1 MVKQTLH
8 MRFQSRKFLTVTE
21 MWYRCVSGDIFCN
34 VLVISHKIHKEQ
46 LVSHVLLDNTKI
58 PSWTKQPLKNKKYFR
73 FNTSVFRKQD
83 CQCKHHVFQATQ
95 YISGVF
101 YMKAGKS
108 TLQPYK
114 TAAFELTG
122 SHPAEVRLLVPKKKK
137 MERGSQEMSGQAGH
151 VYRWLSAVRMNW
163 TFAMSISNSITWKP
177 EEKRSYYFQFISFQ
191 FVFLRLTWILANCES
206 IAAPKLPRACDE

>member
-137 MERGSQEMSGQAGH
+137 KWKGVPKKCLDRLATCTGGCLQCTWTGLLPCQYSTPSPENRKKNAHIISSSF
-151 VYRWLSAVRMNW
+151 LFSLFFSA
-163 TFAMSISNSITWKP
+163 
-177 EEKRSYYFQFISFQ
+177 
-191 FVFLRLTWILANCES
+191 
-206 IAAPKLPRACDE
+206 